1 MDTLLRAKADEI
13 NTSLIDFIKAN
24 FKGKR
29 IALHIYEDEMD
40 ETEYLL
46 SDHEHKKKLLQTI
59 EEVEKGKNMVTYTME
74 DIQNILNDSGA

>member
-1 MDTLLRAKADEI
+1 MDTLLRAKVDEI
-13 NTSLIDFIKAN
+13 NASLIDFIKAN
-24 FKGKR
+24 FKGR

-46 SDHEHKKKLLQTI
+46 SDPEHKKKLLQTI

-74 DIQNILNDSGA
+74 DIQNILNDAGK